1 MTVYSRLKY
10 TCYSQRATTVNG
22 VRMNNAPDFS
32 AVSRA
37 IIMIKYRSLAGV
49 PGGRKDITKRKRTLV
64 VIEAIGGKRS

>member
-10 TCYSQRATTVNG
+10 TCYSQRSTTVNG
-22 VRMNNAPDFS
+22 VKMNNAPDFS

-49 PGGRKDITKRKRTLV
+49 PGGRKDIAKKGRELSSLK
-64 VIEAIGGKRS
+64 